1 MSSSQFFGDSIFWID
16 VDKIKPNPFQPRRDF
31 DEARLKDLAESIR
44 MYGILQPLTVTRK
57 EFEKPEGGLAV
68 EYELIAGERRLRAS
82 KIAGLLQV
90 PATIRT
96 GEQDDKVKLELAIIE
111 NLQREDINSVDR
123 ARAFKRLA
131 DEFGMKHVQIAE
143 KVGKSREY
151 VSNTMR
157 ILDLPEEILTAL
169 SEGKLSEGHT
179 RPLLMLSDRKEEQSV
194 LFKEI
199 VIKRITVREAEAFAR
214 NIARDRVR
222 KKSLI
227 DPGLAELERKFK
239 ETLGTKVYIE
249 KKENGGRIM
258 IDFFNDADIQALLE
272 RFLSTGI
279 AIPQAVVGT
288 QAVAGV
294 HAVDDA
300 QLNPMPAELISQA
313 TPLNITET
321 VEEPTEKMESD
332 TGKTPID
339 DRNPAE
345 VVEEENNEDLY
356 SMKNFGV

>member
-1 MSSSQFFGDSIFWID
+1 MASSQFFGDSIFWID
-16 VDKIKPNPFQPRRDF
+16 IDKVKPNPFQPRRDF

-57 EFEKPEGGLAV
+57 EYEKTEGGLAV

-82 KIAGLLQV
+82 KIAGLQQV
-90 PATIRT
+90 PALIRT
-96 GEQDDKVKLELAIIE
+96 GEQDDRVKLELAIIE

-123 ARAFKRLA
+123 ARAFERLA
-131 DEFGMKHVQIAE
+131 KEFGMKHIQIAE

-179 RPLLMLSDRKEEQSV
+179 RPLLMLNDRKEEQTT

-199 VIKRITVREAEAFAR
+199 VIRRITVREAEAFAR
-214 NIARDRVR
+214 NVAQDKVR

-227 DPGLAELERKFK
+227 DPALAELEQKFK
-239 ETLGTKVYIE
+239 DTLGTKVYIE
-249 KKENGGRIM
+249 RKENGGRIM

-272 RFLSTGI
+272 RFSKNNSTSKNDSSS
-279 AIPQAVVGT
+279 Q
-288 QAVAGV
+288 
-294 HAVDDA
+294 
-300 QLNPMPAELISQA
+300 ISEA
-313 TPLNITET
+313 TPLQVKE
-321 VEEPTEKMESD
+321 V
-332 TGKTPID
+332 PID
-339 DRNPAE
+339 DRAPAD
-345 VVEEENNEDLY
+345 VAVAMEENTEDLY
-356 SMKNFGV
+356 SMKNFGI

>member
-1 MSSSQFFGDSIFWID
+1 
-16 VDKIKPNPFQPRRDF
+16 
-31 DEARLKDLAESIR
+31 

-57 EFEKPEGGLAV
+57 EFEKPDGGLGV

-82 KIAGLLQV
+82 KIAGLQQV
-90 PATIRT
+90 PALIRT

-157 ILDLPEEILTAL
+157 ILDLPEEILNAL

-179 RPLLMLSDRKEEQSV
+179 RPLLMLSDRKEEQLV

-199 VIKRITVREAEAFAR
+199 VIKKITVREAESIAR
-214 NIARDRVR
+214 NVAQDRVR

-227 DPGLAELERKFK
+227 DPALIELERKFK

-249 KKENGGRIM
+249 KKEHGGRIM
-258 IDFFNDADIQALLE
+258 IDFFDHADVQALLE
-272 RFLSTGI
+272 RFLQSGMGI
-279 AIPQAVVGT
+279 QTNVQASS
-288 QAVAGV
+288 
-294 HAVDDA
+294 
-300 QLNPMPAELISQA
+300 EKISEA
-313 TPLNITET
+313 TPLQVGEVASEVIAD
-321 VEEPTEKMESD
+321 EK
-332 TGKTPID
+332 PID
-339 DRNPAE
+339 DRAPAD
-345 VVEEENNEDLY
+345 VVEALEESTEDLY

>member
-1 MSSSQFFGDSIFWID
+1 MSSSQFFGDSVFWIE
-16 VDKIKPNPFQPRRDF
+16 VEKIKPNPFQPRREF

-57 EFEKPEGGLAV
+57 EFEKPDGGLGV

-82 KIAGLLQV
+82 KIAGLQQV
-90 PATIRT
+90 PALIRS

-157 ILDLPEEILTAL
+157 ILDLPEEILNAL
-169 SEGKLSEGHT
+169 SEGKISEGHT
-179 RPLLMLSDRKEEQSV
+179 RPLLMLTDKKEEQSV

-199 VIKRITVREAEAFAR
+199 MIRRITVREAEAFAR
-214 NIARDRVR
+214 NAAKDRVR

-227 DPGLAELERKFK
+227 DPALAELERKFK

-258 IDFFNDADIQALLE
+258 IDFFDDADIQALLQ
-272 RFLSTGI
+272 RFLNSGNSISNIDTGK
-279 AIPQAVVGT
+279 
-288 QAVAGV
+288 
-294 HAVDDA
+294 
-300 QLNPMPAELISQA
+300 ISEA
-313 TPLNITET
+313 TPLDIQEI
-321 VEEPTEKMESD
+321 PEKA
-332 TGKTPID
+332 ID
-339 DRNPAE
+339 DRSPAE
-345 VVEEENNEDLY
+345 VAEEQNNQDLY
-356 SMKNFGV
+356 SMKNFSI